1 MDNKYTFENI
11 YQYFKDNAKIYFGSF
26 ILSLFVIF
34 GFYMY
39 SSHTD
44 KQQVQVE
51 DQLES
56 QLLFSFILENE
67 QGNIMNNSGAIS
79 RVFTTTLSQQD
90 FFTKKME
97 KNFKVTYDDKSN
109 SFEVYFEGDF
119 NKSKISST
127 RDFLVSQIQQNKM
140 SFFKNKNLYFIN
152 DISNEQDEKNENE
165 AGINKKIVVLC
176 LVVVIVLT
184 LIFGTL
190 FANYLESR
198 KKVINQ
204 KFYLSNDKTIL
215 DINSLKIQTK
225 EQRASII
232 NSIIM
237 GNSKNK
243 IVIVESNSNLL
254 NQISVNEEKVLV
266 VSDLGELS
274 KEISIEPEEIL
285 IICSKNK
292 TTKIWYKRQIELARN
307 SSNIVKIIYI

>member
-1 MDNKYTFENI
+1 
-11 YQYFKDNAKIYFGSF
+11 
-26 ILSLFVIF
+26 
-34 GFYMY
+34 MY

-140 SFFKNKNLYFIN
+140 SF
-152 DISNEQDEKNENE
+152 
-165 AGINKKIVVLC
+165 
-176 LVVVIVLT
+176 
-184 LIFGTL
+184 
-190 FANYLESR
+190 
-198 KKVINQ
+198 
-204 KFYLSNDKTIL
+204 
-215 DINSLKIQTK
+215 LKI
-225 EQRASII
+225 
-232 NSIIM
+232 
-237 GNSKNK
+237 K
-243 IVIVESNSNLL
+243 IF
-254 NQISVNEEKVLV
+254 
-266 VSDLGELS
+266 
-274 KEISIEPEEIL
+274 IL
-285 IICSKNK
+285 
-292 TTKIWYKRQIELARN
+292 
-307 SSNIVKIIYI
+307 